1 MEKRYSRKAMLLKY
15 VRLYKCAGN
24 VKHLGG
30 FGELKTGLWDGLLSS
45 ASLLNIVLSKY
56 SPLREDL

>member
-1 MEKRYSRKAMLLKY
+1 MLLKY

-24 VKHLGG
+24 VKYLGG